1 MSLFSEHVYVF
12 LLWYVLACMVL
23 LLSPLRQ
30 IVMQIFKSAP
40 KYPPPHIAD
49 AIAATHTH
57 TPHQYIWDTRLIYFT
72 DIFETQIW
80 FISDIKYFIVSQ
92 VTSLSPSS
100 VGPLILPSIL
110 CTFPNERAPPQK
122 TSNWGIRDSI
132 KSSKRQDWANQ
143 GGSESNIFHKEFSQS
158 NGWSNQL
165 LLYHW

>member
-1 MSLFSEHVYVF
+1 MCFSYGMYWRA
-12 LLWYVLACMVL
+12 WYCCWVPWDKLRCKYL
-23 LLSPLRQ
+23 NLHPNIPPL
-30 IVMQIFKSAP
+30 
-40 KYPPPHIAD
+40 PHIAD

-143 GGSESNIFHKEFSQS
+143 GGFESNIFHKEFSQS